1 MLTRSKVFFT
11 EDAFARL
18 RSSKVIVFGLGG
30 VGSWAAEC
38 LVRTGITDIT
48 LVDFD
53 TVARSNINR
62 QLQATSVTVGE
73 SKAEALR
80 RRLMD
85 INPDADI
92 KAVNGRYSEG
102 TAGEFDLCAY
112 DYVVDAIDSVADKA
126 LLILN
131 ATSCRDTMLVS
142 SMGAAMRVNPGRV
155 KVAEFWKVEGC
166 PLARALRQRF
176 KRSGHYPGRKFKAV
190 YSDEASVAMP
200 EGMKGSLCQVTA
212 VFGMTLASLIVNDV
226 IRGR

>member
-1 MLTRSKVFFT
+1 MLTRSKFFFT

-92 KAVNGRYSEG
+92 KAVNGRYSEA

-142 SMGAAMRVNPGRV
+142 SMGEIGRASCRERV
-155 KVAEFWKVEGC
+155 
-166 PLARALRQRF
+166 
-176 KRSGHYPGRKFKAV
+176 
-190 YSDEASVAMP
+190 
-200 EGMKGSLCQVTA
+200 
-212 VFGMTLASLIVNDV
+212 
-226 IRGR
+226 